1 MMLKP
6 DKKWYDKP
14 IKQIIRENYT
24 IMLYIL
30 IIILI
35 NVVNIRF
42 ANIISLILTI
52 ICIYVNFKKEIK

>member
-14 IKQIIRENYT
+14 TKQIIRENYT

-35 NVVNIRF
+35 NVINIRF